1 MKTKS
6 TAYAM
11 RYIIIFLLATI
22 LLPGCSRHR
31 YDGELALVDSLQ
43 KVDSA
48 YLPDSLLQPIVS
60 YYDRYGSRNQQARA
74 HYLLGRTYHIEG
86 LLPQALDAY
95 QTAAERA
102 DTTARDCDYS
112 LLMKVYSQ
120 MHEVFNRQ
128 YLPEE
133 NLSALNQMEKYAW
146 LAHDTMTVLYSD
158 CYRVSSFYDKAQY
171 DSVIF
176 YVDKAV
182 RRFSEFGFPQYSEG
196 FSGMK
201 IHAYIELGDFTM
213 AQKMIEDYQQSN
225 NFSVNGNVLPGG
237 ESFYYDKGSLFL
249 KSNEIDSA
257 EYYFRKEL
265 CEGKD
270 FNNQIGG
277 SLGLRA
283 VYELK
288 DLPDS
293 VAKYAVK
300 AYDLSDSAYN
310 LSVAENLQQ
319 MQAAYNYSRHLKE
332 KEVYK
337 EKAARERQNL
347 YLLLVFVTIIFFASF
362 SYYKKYRS
370 TQQAEH
376 ARQLALYSNLRQML
390 EQSKR
395 ECHEKEKDR
404 GHLISK
410 VETLKAEIS
419 LRKKQIKML
428 EKRLHVGDDY
438 FLKEK
443 LDASLV
449 YQYFKNYS
457 ASPLAAD
464 PPIASDWNRL
474 RELYAEVLPGVKSF
488 FDASTSLNS
497 KERDVCML
505 TRMYFDNHDI
515 IILLGEKT
523 PSRLSTLRTRI
534 HEKLYGKSGTP
545 KELVSKIMQMK

>member
-1 MKTKS
+1 M
-6 TAYAM
+6 
-11 RYIIIFLLATI
+11 
-22 LLPGCSRHR
+22 
-31 YDGELALVDSLQ
+31 
-43 KVDSA
+43 
-48 YLPDSLLQPIVS
+48 
-60 YYDRYGSRNQQARA
+60 
-74 HYLLGRTYHIEG
+74 
-86 LLPQALDAY
+86 
-95 QTAAERA
+95 
-102 DTTARDCDYS
+102 
-112 LLMKVYSQ
+112 
-120 MHEVFNRQ
+120 
-128 YLPEE
+128 
-133 NLSALNQMEKYAW
+133 LN
-146 LAHDTMTVLYSD
+146 
-158 CYRVSSFYDKAQY
+158 
-171 DSVIF
+171 
-176 YVDKAV
+176 
-182 RRFSEFGFPQYSEG
+182 
-196 FSGMK
+196 
-201 IHAYIELGDFTM
+201 
-213 AQKMIEDYQQSN
+213 
-225 NFSVNGNVLPGG
+225 
-237 ESFYYDKGSLFL
+237 
-249 KSNEIDSA
+249 
-257 EYYFRKEL
+257 
-265 CEGKD
+265 
-270 FNNQIGG
+270 
-277 SLGLRA
+277 
-283 VYELK
+283 
-288 DLPDS
+288 
-293 VAKYAVK
+293 
-300 AYDLSDSAYN
+300 DSAYN

-319 MQAAYNYSRHLKE
+319 MQAAYDYSRHLKE

-347 YLLLVFVTIIFFASF
+347 YLLLVFATIIFFASF

-505 TRMYFDNHDI
+505 TRMYFDNHEI
-515 IILLGEKT
+515 ILLLGEKT

>member
-1 MKTKS
+1 MSLKKPQ
-6 TAYAM
+6 
-11 RYIIIFLLATI
+11 ILPFLLATV
-22 LLPGCSRHR
+22 LLLGCGHHR

-43 KVDSA
+43 KLDSA
-48 YLPDSLLQPIVS
+48 YLSDSLLQPIVR
-60 YYDRYGSRNQQARA
+60 YYDRYGTRNQQARA

-102 DTTARDCDYS
+102 DTTARDRDYS

-120 MHEVFNRQ
+120 MHEVFHHQR
-128 YLPEE
+128 
-133 NLSALNQMEKYAW
+133 LSDEDINSLNQMAHYAW
-146 LAHDTMTVLYSD
+146 LYKDTLTAISSLYYKIN
-158 CYRVSSFYDKAQY
+158 CFYDKGDK
-171 DSVIF
+171 DSALV
-176 YVDKAV
+176 
-182 RRFSEFGFPQYSEG
+182 YSDRAYRQAFDAGYKELAIEYLCSSMAIYMERGDYAAGKELLDRYEALSYLFNEEG
-196 FSGMK
+196 DVASGK
-201 IHAYIELGDFTM
+201 EL
-213 AQKMIEDYQQSN
+213 
-225 NFSVNGNVLPGG
+225 
-237 ESFYYDKGSLFL
+237 FYYSKGLYYL
-249 KSNEIDSA
+249 GTGALDSA
-257 EYYFRKEL
+257 LFYFRKEQRQGCDYENKL
-265 CEGKD
+265 YS
-270 FNNQIGG
+270 
-277 SLGLRA
+277 SLGLSQVFERKHQSDSAYKYCRRA
-283 VYELK
+283 FMLN
-288 DLPDS
+288 
-293 VAKYAVK
+293 
-300 AYDLSDSAYN
+300 DSAYN

-319 MQAAYNYSRHLKE
+319 MQAAYDYSRHLKE

-505 TRMYFDNHDI
+505 TRMYFDNHEI
-515 IILLGEKT
+515 ILLLGEKT

>member
-1 MKTKS
+1 MSLKKPQ
-6 TAYAM
+6 
-11 RYIIIFLLATI
+11 ILPFLLATV
-22 LLPGCSRHR
+22 LLLGCGHHR

-43 KVDSA
+43 KLDSA
-48 YLPDSLLQPIVS
+48 YLSDSLLQPIVR
-60 YYDRYGSRNQQARA
+60 YYDRYGTRNQQARA

-102 DTTARDCDYS
+102 DTTARDRDYS

-120 MHEVFNRQ
+120 MHEVFHHQR
-128 YLPEE
+128 
-133 NLSALNQMEKYAW
+133 LSDEDINSLNQMAHYAW
-146 LAHDTMTVLYSD
+146 LYKDTLTAISSLYYKIN
-158 CYRVSSFYDKAQY
+158 CFYDKGDK
-171 DSVIF
+171 DSALV
-176 YVDKAV
+176 
-182 RRFSEFGFPQYSEG
+182 YSDRAYRQAFDAGYKELAIEYLCSSMAIYMERGDYAAGKELLDRYEALSYLFNEEG
-196 FSGMK
+196 DVASGK
-201 IHAYIELGDFTM
+201 EL
-213 AQKMIEDYQQSN
+213 
-225 NFSVNGNVLPGG
+225 
-237 ESFYYDKGSLFL
+237 FYYSKGLYYL
-249 KSNEIDSA
+249 GTDALDSA
-257 EYYFRKEL
+257 LFYFRKEQRQGCDYENKL
-265 CEGKD
+265 YS
-270 FNNQIGG
+270 
-277 SLGLRA
+277 SLGLSQVFER
-283 VYELK
+283 K
-288 DLPDS
+288 HQ
-293 VAKYAVK
+293 
-300 AYDLSDSAYN
+300 SDSAYKYCRRAFMLNDSVYN

-319 MQAAYNYSRHLKE
+319 MQAAYDYSRHLKE

-347 YLLLVFVTIIFFASF
+347 YLLLVFVIIIFFVSF

-395 ECHEKEKDR
+395 ECHEKEKDH
-404 GHLISK
+404 GYLISK

-505 TRMYFDNHDI
+505 TRMYFDNHEI
-515 IILLGEKT
+515 ILLLGEKT

>member
-1 MKTKS
+1 MGLKKP
-6 TAYAM
+6 
-11 RYIIIFLLATI
+11 RILPFLLATV
-22 LLPGCSRHR
+22 LLLACGHHR

-43 KVDSA
+43 KLDSA
-48 YLPDSLLQPIVS
+48 YLSDSLLQPIVR
-60 YYDRYGSRNQQARA
+60 YYDRYGTRNQQARA

-102 DTTARDCDYS
+102 DTTARDRDYS

-120 MHEVFNRQ
+120 MHEVFHHQR
-128 YLPEE
+128 
-133 NLSALNQMEKYAW
+133 LSDEDINSLNQMAHYAW
-146 LAHDTMTVLYSD
+146 LYKDTLTAISSLYYKIN
-158 CYRVSSFYDKAQY
+158 CFYDKGDK
-171 DSVIF
+171 DSALV
-176 YVDKAV
+176 
-182 RRFSEFGFPQYSEG
+182 YSDRAYRQAFDAGYKELAIEYLCSSMAIYMERGDYAAGKELLDRYEALSYLFNEEG
-196 FSGMK
+196 DVASGK
-201 IHAYIELGDFTM
+201 EL
-213 AQKMIEDYQQSN
+213 
-225 NFSVNGNVLPGG
+225 
-237 ESFYYDKGSLFL
+237 FYYSKGLYYL
-249 KSNEIDSA
+249 GTDALDSA
-257 EYYFRKEL
+257 LFYFRKEQRQGCDYENKL
-265 CEGKD
+265 YS
-270 FNNQIGG
+270 
-277 SLGLRA
+277 SLGLSQVFERKHQSDSAYKYCRRA
-283 VYELK
+283 FMLN
-288 DLPDS
+288 
-293 VAKYAVK
+293 
-300 AYDLSDSAYN
+300 DSAYN

-319 MQAAYNYSRHLKE
+319 MQAAYDYSRHLKE

-395 ECHEKEKDR
+395 ECHEKEKDH

-505 TRMYFDNHDI
+505 TRMYFDNHEI
-515 IILLGEKT
+515 ILLLGEKT

>member
-1 MKTKS
+1 MSLKKP
-6 TAYAM
+6 
-11 RYIIIFLLATI
+11 RILPFLLATV
-22 LLPGCSRHR
+22 LLLACGHHR

-43 KVDSA
+43 KLDSA
-48 YLPDSLLQPIVS
+48 YLSDSLLQPIVR
-60 YYDRYGSRNQQARA
+60 YYDRYGTRNQQARA

-102 DTTARDCDYS
+102 DTTARDRDYS

-120 MHEVFNRQ
+120 MHEVFHHQR
-128 YLPEE
+128 
-133 NLSALNQMEKYAW
+133 LSDEDINSLNQMAHYAW
-146 LAHDTMTVLYSD
+146 LYKDTLTAISSLYYKIN
-158 CYRVSSFYDKAQY
+158 CFYDKGDK
-171 DSVIF
+171 DSALV
-176 YVDKAV
+176 YSDKAY
-182 RRFSEFGFPQYSEG
+182 RQAFDAGYKELAMEYLCSSMAIYMERGDYAAGKELLDRYEALSYLFNEEG
-196 FSGMK
+196 DVASGK
-201 IHAYIELGDFTM
+201 EL
-213 AQKMIEDYQQSN
+213 
-225 NFSVNGNVLPGG
+225 
-237 ESFYYDKGSLFL
+237 FYYSKGLYYL
-249 KSNEIDSA
+249 GTDALDSA
-257 EYYFRKEL
+257 LFYFRKEQRQGCDYENKL
-265 CEGKD
+265 YS
-270 FNNQIGG
+270 
-277 SLGLRA
+277 SLGLSQVFER
-283 VYELK
+283 K
-288 DLPDS
+288 HQ
-293 VAKYAVK
+293 
-300 AYDLSDSAYN
+300 SDSAYKYCRRAFMLN
-310 LSVAENLQQ
+310 DSAYVLSTAENLQQ
-319 MQAAYNYSRHLKE
+319 MQAAYDYSRHLKE

-390 EQSKR
+390 EQSKK

-505 TRMYFDNHDI
+505 TRMYFDNHEI
-515 IILLGEKT
+515 ILLLGEKT